1 MRIVFLYR
9 LKKYGT
15 WHEGQM
21 NVDAN
26 ATDLQRLVEQ
36 HLKECYPTATRIEI
50 QSIRKK

>member
-15 WHEGQM
+15 WHEGRM
-21 NVDAN
+21 TVDEKSN
-26 ATDLQRLVEQ
+26 DLQKVVEQ

>member
-21 NVDAN
+21 NVDDN
-26 ATDLQRLVEQ
+26 VKDLQPLVEKY
-36 HLKECYPTATRIEI
+36 LKENNPTATRIEV